1 MKSLINKISIL
12 LLFCIL
18 GTCRL
23 LAQGDANALEFV
35 ENKGQWD
42 SNIRFKGVLT
52 NGAFFLRKTGFTVV
66 QHNTD
71 DLARLAENTHGH
83 VLTAAENT
91 AIFENH
97 AALAYKPGN
106 NPGDDILHSHAYN
119 VDFAGANPNA
129 VIVPDKIQPGYNNY
143 FLGND
148 SSQWKGDC
156 KIFQSVT
163 YKNMYPGIDVKFYSE
178 YGNLKYEFIVN
189 PGADPSQIAM
199 KFDGVDKLS
208 IKNSELIIKTS
219 VGEVRELYP
228 YTYQYE
234 ASEKIKLDCR
244 YQINGNIV
252 KFAVKNF
259 SRQSTLIIDP
269 ILIFASFTGSTADN
283 WGYTATYGN
292 DGTFYAG
299 GIVFETGFPV
309 SIGAFQTKYGGSGVS
324 EQSYWNMGIMKFSSN
339 GSQRLYATYIG
350 GSNKDQ
356 PHSLFADPQGN
367 LVIAGRT
374 TSSNYPTTATFGKL
388 GNWDIV
394 ITKINAAGT
403 ALIGSVKIGGA
414 GDDGFNIA
422 DSHSS
427 GPQLLLNNY
436 GDDARSEV
444 ILDGA
449 NNIYV
454 ASCTKSADFYTTPSA
469 TQKTFGGN
477 QDGVLIKVNPG
488 CNNVVYSTY
497 LGGSG
502 FDAAFVLSINPA
514 NQDIYVAGA
523 TTSNDFP
530 GNKTGS
536 YQAAYNGGVSDGYIS
551 VFSNDGSVLRQTTY
565 MGTPGTDVVFG
576 IQFDRNNFPYIM
588 GITSGTWPVVS
599 VGNTFYS
606 NPNSKQYISKLKKD
620 LSGFVYS
627 TVFGTGSAN
636 PNISP
641 VAFLVDR
648 CENVYVSGWGKDILG
663 QYHLDAITG
672 MPITPDALKRVPDE
686 SDFYFIVLQRDAS
699 KLLYGTFYGQNGKLG
714 GVSNFQGETGRPFGS
729 AQARDGSLLIGDDQN
744 GVIYQAICANC
755 AGGQGVKPQ
764 WPVTPGAWCCSTGMS
779 AAKVGGQC
787 NLAALKISF
796 NYAGVRAGVR
806 AYINSVFDTTGCVPL
821 TVTFRDTILNAQSYE
836 WTFGDGSPVVVAD
849 SFEISHTYNNIGT
862 YSVQLVAVDSATCNI
877 RDTAHITIIVR
888 NDAAVLDFNPVK
900 LPPCESLTF
909 RFDNQSASPAN
920 KPFTG
925 QKFVWDF
932 GDGTRLNSGPES
944 VTHNY
949 LSAGTYKVRL
959 VLLDTSYCNGPD
971 SIVKEIRISPLV
983 KAKFELPVT
992 ACAPFNAVFN
1002 NTSLAGQ
1009 TFIWD
1014 FGDGTTSNSINPTHL
1029 YTTPGNYVVK
1039 LKAVDP
1045 NTCNGQDSTQSILVV
1060 QGSPTAVFT
1069 VTPTVPVENTPF
1081 VFTNASSVNAVRF
1094 KWEFGDG
1101 DTLMTTSR
1109 SPVEHQYN
1117 VTGTFNPCMVAFNQ
1131 LGCTDTVCTTVK
1143 TIVVPRLDVPNAFT
1157 PLGPDQAS
1165 RIYVK
1170 GFAVAKMKF
1179 TIYNRLGQ
1187 KVFESTDTNQGW
1199 DGKFKGVV
1207 QPMDVYAYTL
1217 NVEFSDG
1224 TKTTKKGDITLL
1236 R

>member
-12 LLFCIL
+12 LLFGFL
-18 GTCRL
+18 VTCRL

-42 SNIRFKGVLT
+42 KTIRFKGVLT

-71 DLARLAENTHGH
+71 DLARLAETVHGK
-83 VLTAAENT
+83 VLPDSSENT
-91 AIFENH
+91 AIFEKN
-97 AALAYKPGN
+97 AASIPSKSAVKNQTADNEG
-106 NPGDDILHSHAYN
+106 ILHSHAYN
-119 VDFAGANPNA
+119 VEFIGANANPI
-129 VIVPDKIQPGYNNY
+129 IVPDKVQPGYNNY

-148 SSQWKGDC
+148 PTLWAGDC
-156 KIFQSVT
+156 RIFQSVI
-163 YKNMYPGIDVKFYSE
+163 YKEMYPGIDVKFYSE
-178 YGNLKYEFIVN
+178 YGNLKYEFIVA

-208 IKNSELIIKTS
+208 IRSSELIIKTS

-234 ASEKIKLDCR
+234 ESQKKKIDCR
-244 YQINGNIV
+244 YKVSGDLV
-252 KFAVKNF
+252 KFDIRNY
-259 SRQSTLIIDP
+259 SRNSTLVIDP

-299 GIVFETGFPV
+299 GVVFETGFPV
-309 SIGAFQTKYGGSGVS
+309 SPGAFQTRYAGSGVS
-324 EQSYWNMGIMKFSSN
+324 EQSFWNMGIIKFSSN

-367 LVIAGRT
+367 LVIAGRS
-374 TSSNYPTTATFGKL
+374 TSKNYPTTATFGPL

-394 ITKINAAGT
+394 VTKLATNGD

-427 GPQLLLNNY
+427 GPQLLINNY

-444 ILDGA
+444 ILDA
-449 NNIYV
+449 SNNIYLT
-454 ASCTKSADFYTTPSA
+454 SCTKSQDFFVTPNA
-469 TQKTFGGN
+469 VQKTFGGN
-477 QDGVLIKVNPG
+477 QDGVLVKVNPA
-488 CNNVVYSTY
+488 CNNITYSSF

-502 FDAAFVLSINPA
+502 YDAGFVLSLNPA

-530 GNKTGS
+530 GNKSGS
-536 YQAAYNGGVSDGYIS
+536 YQSTYNGGVSDGYIS

-588 GITSGTWPVVS
+588 GITSGNWPVVS
-599 VGNTFYS
+599 IGATFYS
-606 NPNSKQYISKLKKD
+606 NPNSKQYISKLRKD

-627 TVFGTGSAN
+627 TVFGTGSVN

-672 MPITPDALKRVPDE
+672 MPITNDALKKVADE

-714 GVSNFQGETGRPFGS
+714 EHV
-729 AQARDGSLLIGDDQN
+729 DGGTSRFDQN

-764 WPVTPGAWCCSTGMS
+764 WPVTPGAWCCSTGTA

-821 TVTFRDTILNAQSYE
+821 TVNFRDTILNAQSYE
-836 WTFGDGSPVVVAD
+836 WSFGDGSPVVVTD
-849 SFEISHTYNNIGT
+849 SFEISHTYTAIGS
-862 YSVQLVAVDSATCNI
+862 YSVRLIAVDSTTCNI
-877 RDTAHITIIVR
+877 RDTAYTTIIVR
-888 NDAAVLDFNPVK
+888 NDFAKLDFNPVK
-900 LPPCESLTF
+900 LPPCESLTY
-909 RFDNQSASPAN
+909 RFDNQSVSPTN

-925 QKFVWDF
+925 QKFIWDF
-932 GDGTRLNSGPES
+932 GDGTRIPAGTES

-949 LSAGTYKVRL
+949 LGAGTYKVRL

-971 SIVKEIRISPLV
+971 SSVKEIRISPLV
-983 KAKFELPVT
+983 KAQFVLPPT
-992 ACAPFNAVFN
+992 ACAPFTARFN

-1009 TFIWD
+1009 TFAWD
-1014 FGDGTTSNSINPTHL
+1014 FGDGTRSDSINPTHL
-1029 YTTPGNYVVK
+1029 YASPGTYIVK
-1039 LKAVDP
+1039 LRATDA
-1045 NTCNGQDSTQSILVV
+1045 NTCNGIDSTQQTIVV
-1060 QGSPTAVFT
+1060 QSSPTAALS
-1069 VTPTVPVENTPF
+1069 VTPAVPVENTPF
-1081 VFTNASSVNAVRF
+1081 TFSNGSSSNAVRF
-1094 KWEFGDG
+1094 KWVFGDG
-1101 DTLMTTSR
+1101 DSLLTTSR
-1109 SPVEHQYN
+1109 APVDHQYN
-1117 VTGTFNPCMVAFNQ
+1117 STGTFNPCLVAYNA
-1131 LGCTDTVCTTVK
+1131 LGCSDTVCTSVK
-1143 TIVVPRLDVPNAFT
+1143 TIVVPRLDIPNAFT
-1157 PLGPDQAS
+1157 PLGPEQAS
-1165 RIYVK
+1165 RIYVR
-1170 GFAVAKMKF
+1170 GFAIAKMKF

-1187 KVFESTDTNQGW
+1187 KVFESTDSNQGW

-1217 NVEFSDG
+1217 EVEFSDG
-1224 TKTTKKGDITLL
+1224 TKTTKKGDITLI

>member
-12 LLFCIL
+12 LFFCIL
-18 GTCRL
+18 GTLKL

-42 SNIRFKGVLT
+42 NCIRFKGVLT

-71 DLARLAENTHGH
+71 DLARLAESAHGH
-83 VLTAAENT
+83 VVSSSENT
-91 AIFENH
+91 PIFEKH
-97 AALAYKPGN
+97 AGLLTSKSSTN
-106 NPGDDILHSHAYN
+106 SDKDIVHSHAYN
-119 VDFAGANPNA
+119 VDFINANPNA
-129 VIVPDKIQPGYNNY
+129 LIVPDKLQPGYNNY

-148 SSQWKGDC
+148 SSKWVGDC
-156 KIFQSVT
+156 KLFQSVT
-163 YKNMYPGIDVKFYSE
+163 YKDMYPGIDVKFYSE

-189 PGADPSQIAM
+189 PGADPSKIEM

-208 IKNSELIIKTS
+208 IKNNELIIKTS

-234 ASEKIKLDCR
+234 ASEKKKLDCR
-244 YQINGNIV
+244 YQVNGNIV
-252 KFAVKNF
+252 KFAIKNF
-259 SRQSTLIIDP
+259 SRQLTLIIDP

-309 SIGAFQTKYGGSGVS
+309 STGAFQTKYGGSGVS
-324 EQSYWNMGIMKFSSN
+324 EQSFWNMGIMKFSSN

-350 GSNKDQ
+350 GTNKDQ

-374 TSSNYPTTATFGKL
+374 TSKNYPTTASFGTQ

-403 ALIGSVKIGGA
+403 ALIGSVRVGGA
-414 GDDGFNIA
+414 SDDGFNIA

-454 ASCTKSADFYTTPSA
+454 ASCTKSADFYTTPNA
-469 TQKTFGGN
+469 AQKTFGGN
-477 QDGVLIKVNPG
+477 QDGVLLKLDPS
-488 CNNVVYSTY
+488 CNTVVYSSY

-502 FDAAFVLSINPA
+502 FDASFVLSINPA
-514 NQDIYVAGA
+514 NRDIYVAGA

-530 GNKTGS
+530 GNKAGS
-536 YQAAYNGGVSDGYIS
+536 YQSAYNGGVSDGYIS
-551 VFSNDGSVLRQTTY
+551 VFSNDGSVLKQTTY

-588 GITSGTWPVVS
+588 GITSGIWPVVS

-627 TVFGTGSAN
+627 TVFGTGSVN

-663 QYHLDAITG
+663 QYHLDPITN
-672 MPITPDALKRVPDE
+672 MPVTPDALKKVPDE

-714 GVSNFQGETGRPFGS
+714 EHV
-729 AQARDGSLLIGDDQN
+729 DGGTSRFDQN

-821 TVTFRDTILNAQSYE
+821 TVKFRDTILNAQSYE
-836 WTFGDGSPVVVAD
+836 WNFGDGSPLVVTD

-862 YSVQLVAVDSATCNI
+862 YKVQLVAVDSATCNI

-888 NDAAVLDFNPVK
+888 NDFAALDFNPVK

-925 QKFVWDF
+925 QNFVWDF
-932 GDGTRLNSGPES
+932 GDGTRLSSGSES

-971 SIVKEIRISPLV
+971 SVLKEIRISPLV
-983 KAKFELPVT
+983 KAKFELPQS
-992 ACAPFNAVFN
+992 ACAPFTAVFK

-1009 TFIWD
+1009 TFTWD
-1014 FGDGTTSNSINPTHL
+1014 FGDSTTSNSINPSHL
-1029 YTTPGNYVVK
+1029 YASPGSYVVK
-1039 LKAVDP
+1039 LTAVDP
-1045 NTCNGQDSTQSILVV
+1045 NTCNGQDATQLTLVV

-1081 VFTNASSVNAVRF
+1081 VFSNASSANAVRF
-1094 KWEFGDG
+1094 KWVFGDG
-1101 DTLMTTSR
+1101 DSLLTTSR
-1109 SPVEHQYN
+1109 SNVEHQYN
-1117 VTGTFNPCMVAFNQ
+1117 ATGTFNVCLIAFNQ

-1157 PLGPDQAS
+1157 PLGPEQAS

-1187 KVFESTDTNQGW
+1187 KVFESADINQGW

-1217 NVEFSDG
+1217 EVEFSDG

>member
-1 MKSLINKISIL
+1 MKSLIHKLSIL
-12 LLFCIL
+12 LLFGMFI
-18 GTCRL
+18 TCRL

-42 SNIRFKGVLT
+42 NTIRFKGVLT

-71 DLARLAENTHGH
+71 DLARLAESAHGH
-83 VLTAAENT
+83 VVSENTPIFEKHTAALNSKNGTGAE
-91 AIFENH
+91 
-97 AALAYKPGN
+97 
-106 NPGDDILHSHAYN
+106 DDILHSHSYN
-119 VDFAGANPNA
+119 VDFVGGNQNP
-129 VIVPDKIQPGYNNY
+129 VIISDKLQPGYNNY

-148 SSQWKGDC
+148 SSKWAGDC

-163 YKNMYPGIDVKFYSE
+163 YKDMYPGIDVKYYSE
-178 YGNLKYEFIVN
+178 YGNLKYEFVVN
-189 PGADPSQIAM
+189 PGADPSQIIM

-208 IKNSELIIKTS
+208 TRNSELIIKTS

-244 YQINGNIV
+244 YQVKGNTV
-252 KFAVKNF
+252 KFAVKNY

-309 SIGAFQTKYGGSGVS
+309 SVGAFQTKYGGQGVS
-324 EQSYWNMGIMKFSSN
+324 EQSFWNMGIMKFSSN

-394 ITKINAAGT
+394 ITKINSAGT
-403 ALIGSVKIGGA
+403 ALIGSIKIGGA

-444 ILDGA
+444 ILDGSG
-449 NNIYV
+449 NIYV
-454 ASCTKSADFYTTPSA
+454 ASCTKSADFYTTPTA
-469 TQKTFGGN
+469 VQKTFGGN

-488 CNNVVYSTY
+488 CNNVIYSTY

-502 FDAAFVLSINPA
+502 FDASFVLSLNPA

-523 TTSNDFP
+523 TTSSDFP

-536 YQAAYNGGVSDGYIS
+536 YQSAYSGGVSDGFVA
-551 VFSNDGSVLRQTTY
+551 VFSNDGSVLKQTTY

-588 GITSGTWPVVS
+588 GITSGSWPIVS
-599 VGNTFYS
+599 VGNSFYT

-672 MPITPDALKRVPDE
+672 MPVTPDALKRIPDE

-714 GVSNFQGETGRPFGS
+714 EHV
-729 AQARDGSLLIGDDQN
+729 DGGTSRFDQN

-755 AGGQGVKPQ
+755 SGGQAVKPQ
-764 WPVTPGAWCCSTGMS
+764 WPVTPGAWCCSTGLS

-806 AYINSVFDTTGCVPL
+806 AYINAVFDTSGCVPL
-821 TVTFRDTILNAQSYE
+821 TVNFRDTILNARSYE
-836 WTFGDGSPVVVAD
+836 WNFGDGSPVVVTD
-849 SFEISHTYNNIGT
+849 SFDLSHTYNNIGSYKVT
-862 YSVQLVAVDSATCNI
+862 LVAVDSTTCNI

-888 NDAAVLDFNPVK
+888 NDFALLDFNPVK
-900 LPPCESLTF
+900 LPPCESLTY
-909 RFDNQSASPAN
+909 RFDNQSKSPLN

-925 QKFVWDF
+925 QKFIWDF
-932 GDGTRLNSGPES
+932 GDGTRINAGLES

-949 LSAGTYKVRL
+949 LAAGTYKVRL
-959 VLLDTSYCNGPD
+959 VLPDTSYCNGPD
-971 SIVKEIRISPLV
+971 SVLKEIRISPLV

-992 ACAPFNAVFN
+992 ACAPFTAVFN

-1009 TFIWD
+1009 TFTWD
-1014 FGDGTTSNSINPTHL
+1014 FGDGTTSGNINPTHL
-1029 YTTPGNYVVK
+1029 YATPGTYIVK

-1045 NTCNGQDSTQSILVV
+1045 NTCNGIDSTQSTLVV
-1060 QGSPTAVFT
+1060 QSSPVAAFT
-1069 VTPTVPVENTPF
+1069 VVPTVPVENTPF
-1081 VFTNASSVNAVRF
+1081 VFSNSSSANAVRF
-1094 KWEFGDG
+1094 KWAFGDG
-1101 DTLMTTSR
+1101 DTLMTASR
-1109 SPVEHQYN
+1109 SAVEHQYN
-1117 VTGTFNPCMVAFNQ
+1117 ATGTFNPCMIAFNQ
-1131 LGCTDTVCTTVK
+1131 LGCTDTICTTVK

-1157 PLGPDQAS
+1157 PLGPGQAS

-1170 GFAVAKMKF
+1170 GFAIAKMKF

-1187 KVFESTDTNQGW
+1187 KVFESTDTNLGW
-1199 DGKFKGVV
+1199 DGKFKGTV

-1217 NVEFSDG
+1217 DVVFSDG